1 MSMDAE
7 LRICSRAPRSRLRAG
22 IDARIGQARRRIGHL
37 LVLGAVVCLPVTGMA
52 EAPRRSAAPTDPSSR
67 FIAGTVVPQHTGP
80 VTKSV
85 VASAAVYAWQDGAT
99 RRTLAIVPELE
110 ADFSPRVDRRD
121 VLQPAGSASAQA
133 RTLISPVF
141 RDDSGGLRALPGGV
155 IVTLRAPLD
164 EVAAQRLFDQAGV
177 APARRLTDTLWLL
190 QAPTGLPALQLA
202 NRLHDSGLFAFAQP
216 NWWAPRIRK

>member
-1 MSMDAE
+1 MNAEPTSHSGALRSSMRVGAN
-7 LRICSRAPRSRLRAG
+7 S
-22 IDARIGQARRRIGHL
+22 RIGQARQRIGHL

-52 EAPRRSAAPTDPSSR
+52 EAPRRGAVPAEPSSR
-67 FIAGTVVPQHTGP
+67 FVAGTVVPQHASP

-110 ADFSPRVDRRD
+110 ADFSPSIERRA
-121 VLQPAGSASAQA
+121 VLQPAGAASAETRA
-133 RTLISPVF
+133 LISPVF

-155 IVTLRAPLD
+155 IVSMRAPLD
-164 EVAAQRLFDQAGV
+164 DAAAQRLFDQAGV
-177 APARRLTDTLWLL
+177 TPARRLADTLWLL

-202 NRLHDSGLFAFAQP
+202 NRLHDSGLFASVQP